1 MATFVLKKGNK
12 FNIDKGIRSV
22 LVGCG
27 WKINTANNVSFDV
40 DLNVFGC
47 VRDVAGNPTFY
58 NQGSHAVTYANTD
71 LKKGANKS
79 LLTEDGSITHTGDN
93 RIGAATANTDA
104 EQSIVKLT
112 DLPPEITE
120 VSFFITIYEAKKR
133 NQKFG
138 AITGAYIR
146 VVDQETNNEL
156 CRYDLQKEFDNAIS
170 IQVGSLIKDIDTGV
184 WSFSAVGAGS
194 SSEDL
199 GDILGKLS

>member
-1 MATFVLKKGNK
+1 MATFNLKKGNK
-12 FNIDKGIRSV
+12 FNIDKGIRNV
-22 LVGCG
+22 LVGTG
-27 WKINTANNVSFDV
+27 WKINSTSGTSFDV

-58 NQGSHAVTYANTD
+58 NQGSHAVTYANSD
-71 LKKGANKS
+71 LKKGSNKS

-93 RIGAATANTDA
+93 RIGAAGVNTDA

-112 DLPPEITE
+112 DLPSDITE
-120 VSFFITIYEAKKR
+120 VSFFITVYEAKKR

-138 AITGAYIR
+138 SISGAYIR
-146 VVDQETNNEL
+146 VVDQDTNNEL

-170 IQVGSLIKDIDTGV
+170 IQVGSLIKDTDTGA

-194 SSEDL
+194 NTEDL
-199 GDILGKLS
+199 GDILGKLA

>member
-1 MATFVLKKGNK
+1 MATFNLKKGNK
-12 FNIDKGIRSV
+12 FNIDKGIRNV
-22 LVGCG
+22 LVGTG
-27 WKINTANNVSFDV
+27 WKINSSNGSAFDI
-40 DLNVFGC
+40 DLSVFGC

-58 NQGSHAVTYANTD
+58 NQGSHAVCYANSD

-79 LLTEDGSITHTGDN
+79 VLTEDGSIAHTGDN
-93 RIGAATANTDA
+93 RIGANGANTDA
-104 EQSIVKLT
+104 EQSVVKLS
-112 DLPPEITE
+112 DLPSDITE

-138 AITGAYIR
+138 SISGAYIR
-146 VVDQETNNEL
+146 VVDMETNNEL

-170 IQVGSLIKDIDTGV
+170 IQVGSLIKDADTGS

-194 SSEDL
+194 NNEDL

>member
-1 MATFVLKKGNK
+1 MATFNLKKGNK

-27 WKINTANNVSFDV
+27 WKINSISGAAFDV

-47 VRDVAGNPTFY
+47 VRDVSGNPTFY
-58 NQGSHAVTYANTD
+58 NQGSHAVTYANQD

-93 RIGAATANTDA
+93 RIGASTANTDA
-104 EQSIVKLT
+104 EQSIIKLT
-112 DLPPEITE
+112 DLPPAITE
-120 VSFFITIYEAKKR
+120 VSFFITVYEAKKR

-146 VVDQETNNEL
+146 VLDQETNDEL
-156 CRYDLQKEFDNAIS
+156 CRYDLQKEFDTAIS
-170 IQVGSLIKDIDTGV
+170 IQVGSLIKDVDTGT

-194 SSEDL
+194 SIEDL